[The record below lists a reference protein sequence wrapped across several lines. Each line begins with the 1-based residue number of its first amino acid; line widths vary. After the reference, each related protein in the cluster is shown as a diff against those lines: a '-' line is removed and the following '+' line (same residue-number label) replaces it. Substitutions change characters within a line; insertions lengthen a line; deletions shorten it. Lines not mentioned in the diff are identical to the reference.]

1 MPELQYTEVSD
12 FERKLGADRFSK
24 LAFEGRPD
32 PPIDYTDAPADPFTK
47 KGWRRAAYALL
58 EAEEIAEDCISRRYE
73 VPVDRM
79 PEHVKGAILDI
90 AVYKLHR
97 TNAPDGIEQ
106 HKDEAHEMLQ
116 AIADGAKSLNLTED
130 EGVSEDNDIGSGQ
143 IRDSVFS
150 DL

>member
-1 MPELQYTEVSD
+1 MPELQYIEVAD

-24 LAFEGRPD
+24 LTFEGREQVK
-32 PPIDYTDAPADPFTK
+32 YTDAPADPFTQS
-47 KGWRRAAYALL
+47 GWRRAAYALL

-73 VPVDRM
+73 VPLDRM

-106 HKDEAHEMLQ
+106 HKNEAHEMLQ
-116 AIADGAKSLNLTED
+116 AIADGTKSLNLNED

>member
-1 MPELQYTEVSD
+1 MPELHYTEVAD

-24 LAFEGRPD
+24 LAFEGREQVQ
-32 PPIDYTDAPADPFTK
+32 YTDAPSDPFSQS
-47 KGWRRAAYALL
+47 GWRRAAYALL
-58 EAEEIAEDCISRRYE
+58 EAEEIAEDCLSRRYE
-73 VPVDRM
+73 VPLNRM

-116 AIADGAKSLNLTED
+116 AIADGTKSLNLTEE